1 MSELTIIT
9 NNVPRPIIYGW
20 EIPEVRDEFDW
31 ISDDDFD
38 MSEFFRYKGRVYS
51 LDEFMHSSAF
61 PSFDGY
67 AGDSYFSGVLVR
79 LCSDGD
85 HVVVGRYYS

>member
-31 ISDDDFD
+31 ISDEDFD

-51 LDEFMHSSAF
+51 LGEFMHSSAF
-61 PSFDGY
+61 KGFDGY
-67 AGDSYFSGVLVR
+67 AGDSFFSGVLVR
-79 LCSDGD
+79 LCADGES
-85 HVVVGRYYS
+85 VVVGRYYA